1 MSFAIHVY
9 ELQVSSTL
17 QIYRYKGILMLDNCN
32 KIGLM
37 NRFQGYNCAFFHY
50 ISCMSMKI
58 S

>member
-17 QIYRYKGILMLDNCN
+17 QIYRYIGILMLDICN

-37 NRFQGYNCAFFHY
+37 NRFQGYNFAFFIMFLVY
-50 ISCMSMKI
+50 P
-58 S
+58 